1 MDIINRFFKESLM
14 KTMTRILVVLLCFIA
29 AIACYGFGFQQGGVF
44 FIGLGFVFE
53 GLAWFGIFKPKKKN
67 NVT

>member
-1 MDIINRFFKESLM
+1 M

-44 FIGLGFVFE
+44 FIGLGVVFE
-53 GLAWFGIFKPKKKN
+53 GLAWFGLFKPKKKN